1 MADDLDSLWDSSQK
15 PAQAAAQPSLDDLWN
30 DAPSGK
36 AGAKAAPATATAP
49 TTSANASGGQD
60 GYGKA
65 IQYGLAQSIPFSHD
79 IGAAIQAG
87 ETYLPKW
94 VSAGSGDDIGQTD
107 PNASFSDRYSQQKK
121 RIDATSS
128 KLDSQFPVTSLL
140 TPAIAGGAV
149 LPLSGPVEG
158 ISGVIGNAAPFL
170 RGLPAATAASGAV
183 GAGLGA
189 AYGAGNG
196 SSLNERLDNAKS
208 GAELGGVFGAAG
220 PAVGKVAGNLWN
232 GVASKFGLSNP
243 DSEAQAAIR
252 LARDP
257 NAAMSPSD
265 VQNAQAAGQPIT
277 AADVLGGPQ
286 VQRLADKAAVGSPQ
300 AQATIKNV
308 VDPRFEEQGARTDA
322 FMQNLFGSNLN
333 PSDIIDGLTS
343 QAKVA
348 NNANYKAAFSD
359 PAAQSVWNPSL
370 ENIVQSPS
378 VKKAIAGA
386 NATSQ
391 EETVLER
398 AQAQASGM
406 AVPNDPI
413 VKNPFVTDPNGNLT
427 LPKDPTTG
435 QPTVTP
441 NLKFWDIVKRNLDSQ
456 YDSSLSNV
464 GKPTND
470 SRLINGLRSALVQ
483 HLDNAVPAYQQAR
496 AGAAGFFGEND
507 AFTAGMKYLGNK
519 NALQS
524 SQADAA
530 LNTLTPAQR
539 GLFSKGVAA
548 DMVQKAQNANVRTN
562 ALRQFNTPA
571 TAGKLRNALGPY
583 SDQVESFLR
592 VEDRMNQLKQS
603 LGSSLTG
610 QRNVDQHTSAP
621 FGHGFIG
628 AIGQAMGPVAGG
640 ALVGGAGAYHEGIN
654 PMYGAAAGATAGI
667 AAKRGAMQS
676 QAVNEA
682 IARMLMEGDPQKIAR
697 TATAISQKPSLMNA
711 LRSLGKPNLAIP
723 LSQKVTPSNQ
733 NQLQPA
739 GAYARGG
746 AVKKKLSHEELVAR
760 LMNLSEQAKNATKR
774 DTKGT
779 LGVPDNVVAKAMSI
793 AQKAI

>member
-1 MADDLDSLWDSSQK
+1 MADDLDSLWDSNQK
-15 PAQAAAQPSLDDLWN
+15 PVQAAAQPSLDDLWN

-49 TTSANASGGQD
+49 ATSANASGGQD

-65 IQYGLAQSIPFSHD
+65 IQYGLANSIPFSHD

-94 VSAGSGDDIGQTD
+94 ASVDDTGATD
-107 PNASFSDRYSQQKK
+107 PNSSFSDRFSQQKK
-121 RIDATSS
+121 RIDDTDARLAGAFPKTS
-128 KLDSQFPVTSLL
+128 FI
-140 TPAIAGGAV
+140 TPIVAGGLA
-149 LPLSGPVEG
+149 LPIDGPVSAVAG
-158 ISGVIGNAAPFL
+158 ASRNLLPSLGGLGSAALGSGV
-170 RGLPAATAASGAV
+170 V
-183 GAGLGA
+183 GAGYGA
-189 AYGAGNG
+189 AFGAGNG
-196 SSLNERLDNAKS
+196 DSLNERLQNAKT
-208 GAELGGVFGAAG
+208 GAEWGGVAGAVA
-220 PAVGKVAGNLWN
+220 PAAASTIGNVGKSALTKLGLW
-232 GVASKFGLSNP
+232 SP
-243 DSEAQAAIR
+243 TSEADAAIR
-252 LARDP
+252 VARDP
-257 NAAMSPSD
+257 NAAMSSSD
-265 VQNAQAAGQPIT
+265 IANAQNAGQPIT
-277 AADVLGGPQ
+277 AADVLGGPKI
-286 VQRLADKAAVGSPQ
+286 QRLADKAAVGSPQ

-308 VDPRFEEQGARTDA
+308 VDPRFEDQGARTDA

-359 PAAQSVWNPSL
+359 PAAQSVWTPAL

-386 NATSQ
+386 NSTAQ
-391 EETVLER
+391 EEAVLER
-398 AQAQASGM
+398 AQAQANGM

-628 AIGQAMGPVAGG
+628 AIGQTMGPVAGG
-640 ALVGGAGAYHEGIN
+640 ALVGGAGAYHEGVN
-654 PMYGAAAGATAGI
+654 PLYGAAAGATAGF
-667 AAKRGAMQS
+667 AAQRSAAHS
-676 QAVNEA
+676 QAVSEA
-682 IARMLMEGDPQKIAR
+682 IARMLMENDPQKIAK
-697 TATAISQKPSLMNA
+697 TASAIAQKPPLMNA
-711 LRSLGKPNLAIP
+711 LRNMGPRLAISA
-723 LSQKVTPSNQ
+723 SQQKAPAVSG
-733 NQLQPA
+733 QPQPQ
-739 GAYARGG
+739 GAYAKGG

-760 LMNLSEQAKNATKR
+760 LMNLSEQAKNATKK
-774 DTKGT
+774 DTRAT
-779 LGVPDNVVAKAMSI
+779 LAVPDNVVAKALQI
-793 AQKAI
+793 ADKAI